1 MSWTKRQFIV
11 AALEEIGLA
20 SYVFDI
26 LPEELESALRRLDA
40 MMADWNVKGIR
51 IGYPLSSIAN
61 SSVAQATGVPDS
73 ANEAIISNLGM
84 RLAPSYGV
92 MVPREVKISAKNG
105 LMTLLTRAGVIQPR
119 EKQLP
124 STLPVGAGNK
134 PWRGSNENFMP
145 EPTDNVDAGPD
156 SELDFN

>member
-1 MSWTKRQFIV
+1 MSWTKRQFIN

-26 LPEELESALRRLDA
+26 QPEELESALRRLDA
-40 MMADWNVKGIR
+40 MMADWNVRGIR
-51 IGYPLSSIAN
+51 IGYPLSSITS
-61 SSVAQATGVPDS
+61 SSVAQETSVPDS

-84 RLAPSYGV
+84 RLAPSYGAI
-92 MVPREVKISAKNG
+92 VPREVKISAKNG
-105 LMTLLTRAGVIQPR
+105 LMTLLTRAGVTQPQ

-124 STLPVGAGNK
+124 SSLPVGAGNK
-134 PWRGSNENFMP
+134 PWRYSGDNFMP